1 MRILLVKTSSLGD
14 VIHNLPVATDIARAM
29 PGAQVDWCV
38 EESFAAIPA
47 LHPAV
52 SRVIPVALRRWRR
65 RLLGT
70 TTLAEMKGFQ
80 RLLRDTRYDAVLDT
94 QGLLKSALLA
104 RLAHGERLGFAAD
117 SAREP
122 IAARFY
128 GRRFSVDR
136 KQHAVLRNRRLAA
149 QALGYTIDPDAID
162 YGLDVRP
169 LAADWLP
176 PDPYVVCLTATS
188 RADKLWPPDHWI
200 ALLAE
205 LHRRGIAAVLPAGSP
220 GERQR
225 ADEIAATCAAA
236 RVAPALDLA
245 ALAGLLR
252 GATTTIGVDTGL
264 SHLSVAVGTPT
275 IALYTAT
282 DPALTG
288 AVGSAYW
295 RNLGGRGLVPSVAD
309 VLVALAAAPKV

>member
-29 PGAQVDWCV
+29 PGAQIDWCV

-70 TTLAEMKGFQ
+70 TTLAEMKGFR
-80 RLLRDTRYDAVLDT
+80 RLLQGTRYDAVVDT

-104 RLAHGERLGFAAD
+104 RLAHGERLGYAAD

-122 IAARFY
+122 VAARFY
-128 GRRFSVDR
+128 ARRFSVDR
-136 KQHAVLRNRRLAA
+136 QQHAVLRNRRLAA
-149 QALGYTIDPDAID
+149 QGLGYTIDPDHID
-162 YGLDVRP
+162 YGLEVRP

-176 PDPYVVCLTATS
+176 PAPYVVCLTATS
-188 RADKLWPPDHWI
+188 RADKLWPPTHWHD
-200 ALLAE
+200 LLGE
-205 LHRRGIAAVLPAGSP
+205 LHRRGIAAVLPAGSA

-225 ADEIAATCAAA
+225 AAQIAAGCPSAI
-236 RVAPALDLA
+236 VAPALDLA

-252 GATTTIGVDTGL
+252 GAAATVGVDTGL
-264 SHLSVAVGTPT
+264 SHLSAAVGTPT
-275 IALYTAT
+275 TALYTAT
-282 DPALTG
+282 DPMLTG
-288 AVGSAYW
+288 VVGSGFC
-295 RNLGGRGLVPSVAD
+295 RNLGGRGQLPSVAD
-309 VLVALAAAPKV
+309 VLAALAAAPKV